1 MKKSCK
7 KRFVFSFASC
17 FMLHWPLLLINLG
30 TRVCWLCRSCG
41 ALSRDLTQVK
51 SEKSKKPKNT
61 FNPGDEGM
69 CPLAG
74 SEFLPC
80 SAFLWLFK
88 FKTAKSMSNTTTF
101 HISLQILDFS
111 SLGNLYVCAVSWSD
125 WILWPSSIANID
137 CLSLQGHLISTK
149 LFAPLV

>member
-1 MKKSCK
+1 MT
-7 KRFVFSFASC
+7 
-17 FMLHWPLLLINLG
+17 L
-30 TRVCWLCRSCG
+30 
-41 ALSRDLTQVK
+41 VK
-51 SEKSKKPKNT
+51 TEKSKKPKNT

-88 FKTAKSMSNTTTF
+88 FKTTKSMSNTTF

-111 SLGNLYVCAVSWSD
+111 SLGKLCVCVCSSD